1 MAENNV
7 LVHRFNACEVSRAA
21 LSRIDQER
29 IRLNAER
36 QENIFPYVIGKGI
49 YRPGTRYIAQ
59 TYNNDRTRLVPF
71 VKSIGN
77 TAVLEFGNQVMRAL
91 VNGALVERAA
101 VTSAVS
107 NGDFASSTNWT
118 LTAATGAT
126 ATISSN
132 QLTLYCPARGSSAS
146 AKQEVLTS
154 SSGTEH
160 ALRIRVLFER
170 VTFEC
175 GSTDGDD
182 DYIERTTLEVGYH
195 SLAFTPTTSSYW
207 IKFSSTLDRSV
218 VVSSVQ
224 VESAGI
230 MELTIPWVTANL
242 RRLRYDQSLDVM
254 FMTDGV
260 NQQRRIER
268 RNSGRSWSSVRYW
281 AEDGP
286 YALTSTLESKIKI
299 TPSAAYGTVTL
310 TAASALFE
318 SADVGGLYKLTSSG
332 ANATFQ
338 LAAVDVYTEPVR
350 LSGIGTDNDFS
361 VVTTGTWTAT
371 LSLQRSIDG
380 PDSGYTEITTITT
393 NATTN
398 VATGTEYDNVIA
410 YYRVGVKAYTSGT
423 ANVQIV
429 AGSVSGG
436 SGAADIV
443 TTGVFRIREVT
454 NSTTATATVLK
465 HPVSITGTTNWQ
477 RGDWSDRRGWPSG
490 AAFYDGRLWWGRQDR
505 FWGSVSGVYDSYDVE
520 VEGDSASIQ
529 RDVATGGTHA
539 EIAWMLPLQ
548 RLIFGT
554 TGAEVSARSSSFDE
568 PLTPTNLTLR
578 DASTVG
584 SARVP
589 AVKVDGRGIFVH
601 RSGRRVYELV
611 YSYEAN
617 DYASYDLT
625 RYHEEICLS
634 DDPDFTAGVV
644 DLAIQRH
651 PETYIWAIRDDGVCP
666 IMIYNPKEEVMGWF
680 KYISGEDEDG
690 PGQVQSVACLPA
702 FGEDTVYMVVK
713 RIIGGVAKY
722 FIEVSA
728 SHREATGAA
737 NSTNALPL
745 WKLADCHSFAAG
757 PARTIDVSQLAGQT
771 VIAMGCDA
779 EGNFRHYGE
788 FEVESSNIE
797 LDEDGYNV
805 CVGLPYEGIYKS
817 SKLAYGAQRGTAM
830 SQVKRISSLAL
841 VIQDTHPD
849 ALTVGSDFDDAEAMS
864 ALPRVEN
871 GMDIDEDTFHSI
883 YNEEMF
889 PFDSQFDTDA
899 RFCARIAPG
908 YPATLTGLVLAV
920 DTREK

>member
-7 LVHRFNACEVSRAA
+7 LVHRYNAGEVSRAA
-21 LSRIDQER
+21 LSRVDQER

-36 QENIFPYVIGKGI
+36 QENIFPYVIGKGL
-49 YRPGTRYIAQ
+49 YRPGTRYLVDG
-59 TYNNDRTRLVPF
+59 YNNERTRLVPF

-77 TAVLEFGNQVMRAL
+77 TAILEFGNEVMRVL
-91 VNGALVERAA
+91 VNRELVTRPA
-101 VTSAVS
+101 VTSTVS

-118 LTAATGAT
+118 LTASTGAT
-126 ATISSN
+126 SSIASN
-132 QLTLYCPARGSSAS
+132 TLTLYCPARGSSAS
-146 AKQEVLTS
+146 AKQNVLTS

-160 ALRIRVLFER
+160 ALRIRVTFER

-175 GSTDGDD
+175 GSTDGADD
-182 DYIERTTLEVGYH
+182 LIERTTLEVGYH
-195 SLAFTPTTSSYW
+195 SLAFTPSTSSYW

-224 VESAGI
+224 VESAGV
-230 MELTIPWVTANL
+230 MELTTPWTTSNI
-242 RRLRYDQSLDVM
+242 RRLRYDQSLDVL
-254 FMTDGV
+254 FMADGV

-286 YALTSTLESKIKI
+286 YALTPALEEKIKI

-310 TAASALFE
+310 TASADLFE
-318 SADVGGLYKLTSSG
+318 STDVGGIYKLTSSG
-332 ANATFQ
+332 ANAMFQ
-338 LAAVDVYTEPVR
+338 LAALDVYTEPVR

-436 SGAADIV
+436 SGASDIV
-443 TTGVFRIREVT
+443 TTGVYRIRTVAS
-454 NSTTATATVLK
+454 STSATATVLK
-465 HPVSITGTTNWQ
+465 HPVSISGTTNWQ
-477 RGDWSDRRGWPSG
+477 RGDWSDRRGWPS
-490 AAFYDGRLWWGRQDR
+490 ATAFYDGRLWWGRLDR
-505 FWGSVSGVYDSYDVE
+505 FWGSVSGNYHSMSVD

-539 EIAWMLPLQ
+539 EINWLLPLQ

-589 AVKVDGRGIFVH
+589 SVKVDGRGIYVQ
-601 RSGRRVYELV
+601 RSGRRIYEIV

-625 RYHEEICLS
+625 RYHEELCLS
-634 DDPDFTAGVV
+634 DDPAFTAGIV
-644 DLAIQRH
+644 DLAIQRQ
-651 PETYIWAIRDDGVCP
+651 PETYIWAIRDDGICP

-680 KYISGEDEDG
+680 KFIAGEDEDDV
-690 PGQVQSVACLPA
+690 GQVQSVACLPT
-702 FGEDTVYMVVK
+702 FGEDEVYMIVK
-713 RIIGGVAKY
+713 RVIGGTAQY
-722 FIEVSA
+722 YIELLVPHLEASGSLSA
-728 SHREATGAA
+728 
-737 NSTNALPL
+737 TNNLPI
-745 WKLADCHSFAAG
+745 WKLADCHTFAAG
-757 PARTIDVSQLAGQT
+757 PARTIAVPQLAGQT

-779 EGNFRHYGE
+779 SGNFRHYGE
-788 FEVESSNIE
+788 FEVESDNIE

-805 CVGLPYEGIYKS
+805 TVGLPYEGIYKS
-817 SKLAYGAQRGTAM
+817 SKLAYGAQKGTAV
-830 SQVKRISSLAL
+830 SQVKRVSALSL

-871 GMDIDEDTFHSI
+871 GVDIDEDTFHSM
-883 YNEEMF
+883 YDEQMF

-899 RFCARIAPG
+899 RFCARVEPG